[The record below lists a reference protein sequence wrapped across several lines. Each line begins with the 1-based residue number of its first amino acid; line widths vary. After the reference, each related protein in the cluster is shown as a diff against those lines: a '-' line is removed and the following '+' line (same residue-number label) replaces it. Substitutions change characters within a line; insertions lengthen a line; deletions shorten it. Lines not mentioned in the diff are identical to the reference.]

1 MKKIFFSSLLIFLC
15 SFISAQRYIKP
26 SSNLSTRSFA
36 IITDTKT
43 WKYCK
48 KELIAYQQVL
58 ETEQLPTF
66 ILYDNWQ
73 CPEDVK
79 EEILKLYAKKNL
91 EGVVFVGD
99 IPIPMIR
106 KAQHL
111 TSAFKMDEKRFPWN
125 KSSVPSDRF
134 YDDFSLKFNF
144 LRRDSSRHE
153 FFYYDLAVES
163 PQKIHCDIYSGRI
176 KPIANGDNPYKQI
189 SDYLRKV
196 VEEHKVANRLDNFF
210 SYTGEGSYSNSLTA
224 WTAEAFTLRE
234 QFPKV
239 FDVDGR
245 ARFMRYDMLDYPKNC
260 VMNMLKRE
268 EIDLAVFHNHGIVHR
283 QYLVDE
289 PTTSDF
295 SEHLDRIKYDGRS
308 YLRRCK
314 GELKKIN
321 DFYDKRRQLGLDST
335 WFSNYNEPEQ
345 RERDSLQ
352 HLKTVIELSDVTKMQ
367 PNARMIIFDACYN
380 GDFREDDYI
389 AGRYIFN
396 SGKTVVTFGNTVNVL
411 QDKMS
416 NEMLGLLGL
425 GARVGQWAM
434 LTNYLESHI
443 VGDPTFRFSSLD
455 SDVDASSLLST
466 PYNEIQALA
475 YLESPYMDIRNMAMC
490 LLYHHKY
497 QGISDL
503 LKNKYLSAP
512 LWMERYTALSLLEKI
527 GDKNF
532 DDILKKSI
540 YDPYEFI
547 RRSTVNWMGDVG
559 RNDYLPLII
568 REYSENYF
576 SERERFDICSTLQ
589 VFDSDTL
596 VAAINDILPML
607 NVADKEGVRKTLLA
621 ENERMKSIN
630 NSIFDASDSLV
641 HRRSMIYILRN
652 INMHPFVAEYI
663 KILRAS
669 AECDDVKIAMLQ
681 ALAWFRHSVNR
692 QQILDVC
699 MLLMK
704 DDNVSIAV
712 KDEAARTYYRLK

>member
-1 MKKIFFSSLLIFLC
+1 M
-15 SFISAQRYIKP
+15 
-26 SSNLSTRSFA
+26 STRSFA

-91 EGVVFVGD
+91 EGVVFIGD

-260 VMNMLKRE
+260 VMNMLKRTLRSK
-268 EIDLAVFHNHGIVHR
+268 I
-283 QYLVDE
+283 YLMI
-289 PTTSDF
+289 F
-295 SEHLDRIKYDGRS
+295 
-308 YLRRCK
+308 
-314 GELKKIN
+314 KI
-321 DFYDKRRQLGLDST
+321 F
-335 WFSNYNEPEQ
+335 
-345 RERDSLQ
+345 
-352 HLKTVIELSDVTKMQ
+352 
-367 PNARMIIFDACYN
+367 II
-380 GDFREDDYI
+380 I
-389 AGRYIFN
+389 
-396 SGKTVVTFGNTVNVL
+396 
-411 QDKMS
+411 
-416 NEMLGLLGL
+416 
-425 GARVGQWAM
+425 
-434 LTNYLESHI
+434 
-443 VGDPTFRFSSLD
+443 
-455 SDVDASSLLST
+455 
-466 PYNEIQALA
+466 
-475 YLESPYMDIRNMAMC
+475 
-490 LLYHHKY
+490 
-497 QGISDL
+497 
-503 LKNKYLSAP
+503 
-512 LWMERYTALSLLEKI
+512 
-527 GDKNF
+527 
-532 DDILKKSI
+532 
-540 YDPYEFI
+540 
-547 RRSTVNWMGDVG
+547 
-559 RNDYLPLII
+559 
-568 REYSENYF
+568 
-576 SERERFDICSTLQ
+576 
-589 VFDSDTL
+589 
-596 VAAINDILPML
+596 
-607 NVADKEGVRKTLLA
+607 
-621 ENERMKSIN
+621 
-630 NSIFDASDSLV
+630 
-641 HRRSMIYILRN
+641 
-652 INMHPFVAEYI
+652 
-663 KILRAS
+663 
-669 AECDDVKIAMLQ
+669 
-681 ALAWFRHSVNR
+681 
-692 QQILDVC
+692 
-699 MLLMK
+699 
-704 DDNVSIAV
+704 
-712 KDEAARTYYRLK
+712 